1 MEGMDVDLDPELM
14 QKFSCLGT
22 TDKDVLISEFQRLL
36 GFQLNPAGCAFF
48 LDMTNWNLQAAIG
61 AYYDFESP
69 NISVPSMS
77 FVEDVTIG
85 EGESIPPDTQ
95 FIKTWRIQNSG
106 AEAWPPGVCLKYVGG
121 DQFGHV
127 NMVMV
132 RSLEPQ
138 EIADVSVQMCSP
150 SRAGMYQGQWR
161 MCTATGLYYGDV
173 IWVILSVEVGGLLGV
188 TQQLSSF
195 ETEFNTQPHRK
206 VEGNFNPFASPQ
218 KNRQSDENNLKD
230 PGGSEFDSI
239 SKNTW
244 APAPDQ
250 TEQDENRLSQNSVN
264 LSPSSH
270 ANNLSV
276 VTYSKAKWTCQHNGT
291 SVSARNGTSLEPS
304 PAVHEYHQFSGPSA
318 LCPEKALDWKACSS
332 HIIQP
337 TRPDTTLGENHQRE
351 PGLRG
356 PYPFGQS

>member
-173 IWVILSVEVGGLLGV
+173 IWVILSVE
-188 TQQLSSF
+188 
-195 ETEFNTQPHRK
+195 
-206 VEGNFNPFASPQ
+206 
-218 KNRQSDENNLKD
+218 
-230 PGGSEFDSI
+230 
-239 SKNTW
+239 
-244 APAPDQ
+244 
-250 TEQDENRLSQNSVN
+250 
-264 LSPSSH
+264 
-270 ANNLSV
+270 
-276 VTYSKAKWTCQHNGT
+276 KA
-291 SVSARNGTSLEPS
+291 
-304 PAVHEYHQFSGPSA
+304 
-318 LCPEKALDWKACSS
+318 
-332 HIIQP
+332 
-337 TRPDTTLGENHQRE
+337 
-351 PGLRG
+351 
-356 PYPFGQS
+356 